1 MIGSIRELR
10 IDLGASEELITAGI
24 SLFVLGFALGPLLWA
39 PLSEI
44 YGRQSIFVI
53 SYCLFTAF
61 AAGCAGANDIGT
73 LLVLRFFAGACG
85 SSPFTNAGGVIADV
99 FTASQRGFAMGIFAL
114 APSMGPTMGPFC
126 SGFLSENQ
134 GWRWVMGMLAIFAG
148 VMLLLGALFVP
159 ETYAPVILRQR
170 TKKLSKM
177 TGKVYMLQ
185 ADKEKGPPALTSL
198 LATSL
203 IRPWLLLFM
212 EPIVLLLSVY
222 VAIIYGMKDAFPS
235 NSIDALC

>member
-1 MIGSIRELR
+1 M
-10 IDLGASEELITAGI
+10 
-24 SLFVLGFALGPLLWA
+24 LGFALGPLLWA

-44 YGRQSIFVI
+44 YGRQSIFFI
-53 SYCLFTAF
+53 SYLGFVAFT
-61 AAGCAGANDIGT
+61 AGCAGANNIGT

-99 FTASQRGFAMGIFAL
+99 FTARQRGLAMGIFAL

-126 SGFLSENQ
+126 AGFLSENQ

-148 VMLLLGALFVP
+148 VMWIMGTFLVP
-159 ETYAPVILRQR
+159 ETYAPVILRKR
-170 TKKLSKM
+170 TQKMSKM
-177 TGKVYMLQ
+177 TGKVYILQ
-185 ADKEKGPPALTSL
+185 ADKEKGPPSLKSL

-222 VAIIYGMKDAFPS
+222 VAIVYGMEVVTL
-235 NSIDALC
+235 LC